1 MENNNY
7 NFNNNNNSSSICEAE
22 NMQRGQEDLMRS
34 SSSNTT
40 TAFEYS
46 FPTNNEDE
54 DDDDDDTE
62 SNKST
67 PYFTPMEF
75 IQSPF
80 EFPTPRLTDTT
91 TAENQQTPTVV
102 KSSSNAQTFVKTNS
116 SELESMPSKEHQQHQ
131 HHQHQAID
139 NQQSPRILQ
148 LSGAAPATPKAA
160 SALIKHLEPSSPK
173 VKGKYRR
180 FSLYERRSCSP
191 QHLIIKNAS
200 SVECT
205 VDTDKENTKP
215 KVKATDKHDESHS
228 GGNNSPSLILD
239 ETTGSPRIL
248 TSTEAAM
255 ISSGRLSYSPKLLT
269 SINNLH
275 LASPLGVISS
285 AGYKNGNYFK
295 FPEID
300 HVVQQ
305 ETSSQTGATDTTM
318 VGDDNSSANRSGKDN
333 QKRANATRKLT
344 ANDNQTT
351 STPNSNYESFNE
363 TDTEIKPT
371 TSAILPKIETKRNR
385 KNKNNLT
392 IKIINNSS
400 STSATSSSSMSCTAG
415 PYYEKPPHSPN
426 SSNKPKTPTIK
437 STKEKALSLDSAP
450 MAKECAT
457 AIKSTLMIKPELYL
471 SCDEIDSNV
480 SGNSNRLDLH
490 SQDRLRSHHPSNT
503 RSTSMSQLAI
513 GPPGGNTAK
522 LNKNIR
528 RRIPNSNSVDW
539 QLHQRKHPTFHHAIA
554 EPISKKLTE
563 KRDDAKLV
571 VILKEDEEVSSDQ
584 QQQQIHSYSALQTP
598 NSGTCT
604 STPSSAL
611 RTPYKHNPLLHNSN
625 TNLKTL
631 PEFLTLVEF
640 STPPEHPYKQKSM
653 DLPSSSTTVATIPGG
668 RPANSSSS
676 TNLLQRR
683 GSNHSLTLNLHSQS
697 YSNLLGSCRSGLSVS
712 NYSLG
717 SVGNSTNN
725 LNSKSSCNLNIS
737 TTQTS
742 QTTNTTAATVTS
754 QGARQSLFRRRGS
767 NQSLTLTNL
776 SCGNLNSFASQNS
789 LNVERSGQLPSLAR
803 PIANASLSTTPRRG
817 LLERRG
823 SNQSLTLNMS
833 SSFGGIGSEKG
844 ALGNSSIN
852 LGDAAK
858 AEEDI
863 NKASNHHTT
872 LMPNCS
878 VHSHQ
883 RRFFSSESL
892 NRNNTSQFGELNPPH
907 KRNANQLCFGSV
919 NDLKPSPDR
928 GSSHN
933 LRTDN
938 TSTQAEHFDFK
949 DTSVCTCPSIRNIMT
964 KPLSPQTTSEEF
976 KIYLANIQMLQNAS
990 NALNQNDLIKLNYI
1004 FDNSY
1009 ASRAKGIAE
1018 QSIPIL
1024 MSTHNQSSKEAETPP
1039 PAMISNSEDC
1049 EIIERYMQVV
1059 KDILQTVQPDEEE
1072 QKRMFLNLH
1081 KEFWDLPLNHQEKP
1095 MVFGSQTKNRYKT
1108 ILPNENSRVILE
1120 KESKLLMEM
1129 MENCCGSNL
1138 ELDEEA
1144 LIDGLTKQPSML
1156 VAEEVPYINANY
1168 IKGPDYT
1175 SKCYIATQG
1184 PLPNTIYEFWLM
1196 IYQNTKKYI
1205 KISKGPDSPS
1215 RRQGKLLQQ
1224 YYQKIVML
1232 TNFMENNR
1240 QKCSVYFPVELNEI
1254 FITTPREEVVQATGK
1269 FTEFINPYL
1278 SEDAME
1284 TEIDEAEGTAVKVIN
1299 ISCSKVEVNDELK
1312 AHLPNSKSF
1321 FVMKNVGI
1329 VKKNGFS
1336 IRKILILYCANFTDV
1351 VNIPYLLINKFVC
1364 YHYWYP
1370 DWPDHRSPRDI
1381 NTLLDISLHV
1391 SNLGK
1396 CESEFEVFSDTAVT
1410 PPSHVNAQSTEL
1422 YQQDIFNAVQP
1433 LPVIH
1438 CSAGIGR
1445 TGCMTAILNGIRQ
1458 VRQSLAYS
1466 LTSMA
1471 AKAAKQA
1478 TSAQALSPVDFRLP
1492 RQFLEEDVLLLEAPL
1507 PRDIDCSFT
1516 RNTLLYMRYILKM
1529 EKKIKEQQQQQRQQQ
1544 STMPSNEPLE
1554 NADDDNEQSSPVEE
1568 QTAYD
1573 EDTWRLPSVAEL
1585 PKMPNIFVDVLGIVC
1600 NLRLQR
1606 GGMVQ
1611 NSEQYELIHRAMCL
1625 YLKRTFALKRF

>member
-7 NFNNNNNSSSICEAE
+7 NNSNNNNNNNTSICEAE
-22 NMQRGQEDLMRS
+22 RMQRGQEDLMRS
-34 SSSNTT
+34 NT

-46 FPTNNEDE
+46 FPTNN
-54 DDDDDDTE
+54 DDDDEDTE

-75 IQSPF
+75 LQSPF
-80 EFPTPRLTDTT
+80 EFPTPRLTDVQQAEQQQFGSTSTLTSTT
-91 TAENQQTPTVV
+91 TPTTL
-102 KSSSNAQTFVKTNS
+102 SCSNVQAFAKTT
-116 SELESMPSKEHQQHQ
+116 SELEGLPSKDYQTD
-131 HHQHQAID
+131 IVD
-139 NQQSPRILQ
+139 NQSPRILQ
-148 LSGAAPATPKAA
+148 ISATGPATPKAT
-160 SALIKHLEPSSPK
+160 LLKQHLEPSSPK
-173 VKGKYRR
+173 VQRKFRR

-191 QHLIIKNAS
+191 QHLIIKNAT
-200 SVECT
+200 SVECSI
-205 VDTDKENTKP
+205 DTNKENTKP
-215 KVKATDKHDESHS
+215 KTAKIDKHEECTS
-228 GGNNSPSLILD
+228 GGNNSPNLILD

-248 TSTEAAM
+248 TSSEAAM
-255 ISSGRLSYSPKLLT
+255 LSSGRLSYSPKLLT

-300 HVVQQ
+300 HVVPDAAN
-305 ETSSQTGATDTTM
+305 TTATAMM
-318 VGDDNSSANRSGKDN
+318 VDDNCGSARSKDN
-333 QKRANATRKLT
+333 HHTFKRANTTNTRKS
-344 ANDNQTT
+344 NDNQTT
-351 STPNSNYESFNE
+351 TSTNPNSNYEIANKTE
-363 TDTEIKPT
+363 TEIKPT
-371 TSAILPKIETKRNR
+371 STSAILPKIETKRNR

-392 IKIINNSS
+392 IKII
-400 STSATSSSSMSCTAG
+400 SSSSSPNASIFSSSSCQA
-415 PYYEKPPHSPN
+415 PNSPN
-426 SSNKPKTPTIK
+426 SSNRPKTPTIK

-450 MAKECAT
+450 AVKESCV
-457 AIKSTLMIKPELYL
+457 KSTLMIKPELYL
-471 SCDEIDSNV
+471 SCDEIDSNL
-480 SGNSNRLDLH
+480 SDNSKLLQLQSH
-490 SQDRLRSHHPSNT
+490 DRLRSNPSNI
-503 RSTSMSQLAI
+503 RSTSLSQLAAAH
-513 GPPGGNTAK
+513 GATNSAK
-522 LNKNIR
+522 LSKSLR
-528 RRIPNSNSVDW
+528 SRRIPNSNSAEW
-539 QLHQRKHPTFHHAIA
+539 QLHQRKHTSFNIP
-554 EPISKKLTE
+554 EPIAKKMGE
-563 KRDDAKLV
+563 KRDDPKLV
-571 VILKEDEEVSSDQ
+571 VILKEDEEVMTDNQSLT
-584 QQQQIHSYSALQTP
+584 SYSALQTP
-598 NSGTCT
+598 SSSTCT
-604 STPSSAL
+604 STPSSAH

-640 STPPEHPYKQKSM
+640 STPAAATGALEHPYKQKSM
-653 DLPSSSTTVATIPGG
+653 DLPSSTAASGSSGPQG
-668 RPANSSSS
+668 RPPNSSSS

-725 LNSKSSCNLNIS
+725 LNSKSSCNLNI
-737 TTQTS
+737 TTTPSS
-742 QTTNTTAATVTS
+742 QTTNTVSAANS
-754 QGARQSLFRRRGS
+754 QGAKQSLFRRRGS

-789 LNVERSGQLPSLAR
+789 LNVDRTHMVSLAR
-803 PIANASLSTTPRRG
+803 PVATNVSLTTTPRRG

-833 SSFGGIGSEKG
+833 SSFGGIGSERG

-858 AEEDI
+858 AEEEA
-863 NKASNHHTT
+863 NATHLT

-892 NRNNTSQFGELNPPH
+892 NRNNAQFGELNAPH
-907 KRNANQLCFGSV
+907 KRNTNQVCFGSA
-919 NDLKPSPDR
+919 NDLKPSPEM
-928 GSSHN
+928 GSSSHHHLQSEN
-933 LRTDN
+933 Q
-938 TSTQAEHFDFK
+938 TQAEHFDFK
-949 DTSVCTCPSIRNIMT
+949 ETSVCTCPGIRNIMT

-990 NALNQNDLIKLNYI
+990 NTLNQNDLIKLNYI

-1009 ASRAKGIAE
+1009 ASRSKSIAD

-1024 MSTHNQSSKEAETPP
+1024 MSSHNQSSKDAETPP
-1039 PAMISNSEDC
+1039 PVMVSNSEDC
-1049 EIIERYMQVV
+1049 EIVERYKQVV
-1059 KDILQTVQPDEEE
+1059 CNILQTLQLDEEE
-1072 QKRMFLNLH
+1072 QKRIFRSLH

-1120 KESKLLMEM
+1120 KESKLLQDIL
-1129 MENCCGSNL
+1129 ENCPCC
-1138 ELDEEA
+1138 EEGDVA
-1144 LIDGLTKQPSML
+1144 LANVLTKPGYPHT
-1156 VAEEVPYINANY
+1156 EEVPYINANY

-1196 IYQNTKKYI
+1196 VYQNTKKYI

-1215 RRQGKLLQQ
+1215 RRQGKPLQQ

-1240 QKCSVYFPVELNEI
+1240 QKCSIYFPVDLNEI
-1254 FITTPREEVVQATGK
+1254 FITTPREEVVKAMPQ
-1269 FTEFINPYL
+1269 FTEFINPFL
-1278 SEDAME
+1278 SEDEME
-1284 TEIDEAEGTAVKVIN
+1284 SDIDEIEGSGVKLIN
-1299 ISCSKVEVNDELK
+1299 IICSKIEVDEK
-1312 AHLPNSKSF
+1312 FKGYLPQSKSF

-1336 IRKILILYCANFTDV
+1336 IRKIIVLYCANFTDV
-1351 VNIPYLLINKFVC
+1351 ANIPFLLINKFVC

-1391 SNLGK
+1391 ANLGK
-1396 CESEFEVFSDTAVT
+1396 CESEFEVFSDAAST

-1445 TGCMTAILNGIRQ
+1445 TGCLTAILNGIRQ

-1471 AKAAKQA
+1471 ANAAKQA
-1478 TSAQALSPVDFRLP
+1478 TTAQALSPVDFRLP
-1492 RQFLEEDVLLLEAPL
+1492 QQFIEEDMLLIEAPM
-1507 PRDIDCSFT
+1507 PTDIDCSFT

-1529 EKKIKEQQQQQRQQQ
+1529 EQKIKEQEQQ
-1544 STMPSNEPLE
+1544 PLE
-1554 NADDDNEQSSPVEE
+1554 LEE
-1568 QTAYD
+1568 LEATPPAPPPPQF
-1573 EDTWRLPSVAEL
+1573 EDAWRLPSIAEL

-1611 NSEQYELIHRAMCL
+1611 NSEQYELIHRALCL

>member
-7 NFNNNNNSSSICEAE
+7 NINNHNNNNSVCQAE
-22 NMQRGQEDLMRS
+22 RMQRGQEDLMRS
-34 SSSNTT
+34 TT

-46 FPTNNEDE
+46 FPTNNDE
-54 DDDDDDTE
+54 DDDDTE

-75 IQSPF
+75 LQSPF
-80 EFPTPRLTDTT
+80 EFPTPRLTDVSTEHQQQQELVSASTT
-91 TAENQQTPTVV
+91 TLC
-102 KSSSNAQTFVKTNS
+102 SNAPTFAKTQ
-116 SELESMPSKEHQQHQ
+116 SELEGMPSKD
-131 HHQHQAID
+131 HHSEIVD

-148 LSGAAPATPKAA
+148 ISATGPPTPKATT
-160 SALIKHLEPSSPK
+160 SLIKQHLEPSSPK
-173 VKGKYRR
+173 VQRKFRR

-191 QHLIIKNAS
+191 QHLIIKNAA

-205 VDTDKENTKP
+205 IDTDKENTKP
-215 KVKATDKHDESHS
+215 KSVKADKHEENSS

-248 TSTEAAM
+248 TSAEAAM
-255 ISSGRLSYSPKLLT
+255 LSSGRLTYSPKLLT

-275 LASPLGVISS
+275 LAASPLGVISS

-300 HVVQQ
+300 HVVP
-305 ETSSQTGATDTTM
+305 EAANAPSNTSSTM
-318 VGDDNSSANRSGKDN
+318 VVDDNCQTTRSKDN
-333 QKRANATRKLT
+333 QVFKRANATPRKP
-344 ANDNQTT
+344 NDNNQIT
-351 STPNSNYESFNE
+351 STSNSNYELALKTE
-363 TDTEIKPT
+363 TEIKPTT

-392 IKIINNSS
+392 IKII
-400 STSATSSSSMSCTAG
+400 SSSSSANASISSSACHD
-415 PYYEKPPHSPN
+415 KPPNSPN
-426 SSNKPKTPTIK
+426 SSNRPKTPTIK

-450 MAKECAT
+450 AVKESG
-457 AIKSTLMIKPELYL
+457 IKSTLMIKPELYL
-471 SCDEIDSNV
+471 SCDEIDSNISDPSKLPHV
-480 SGNSNRLDLH
+480 QSH
-490 SQDRLRSHHPSNT
+490 DRLRAHPSSI
-503 RSTSMSQLAI
+503 RSTSLIQLAATHSS
-513 GPPGGNTAK
+513 NSAK
-522 LNKNIR
+522 LSKNIR
-528 RRIPNSNSVDW
+528 RRIPNSNSADW
-539 QLHQRKHPTFHHAIA
+539 QLHQRKHTSFNIP
-554 EPISKKLTE
+554 EPLGKKLNE
-563 KRDDAKLV
+563 KRDDPTLV
-571 VILKEDEEVSSDQ
+571 VILKEDEEVMGVDHQGLS
-584 QQQQIHSYSALQTP
+584 SYSALQTP
-598 NSGTCT
+598 SSSTCT
-604 STPSSAL
+604 STSSSAHT

-640 STPPEHPYKQKSM
+640 TTHASAAAPGPVEHPYKQKSM
-653 DLPSSSTTVATIPGG
+653 DLPSTSAASSAQGG
-668 RPANSSSS
+668 RPPNSSSS

-725 LNSKSSCNLNIS
+725 LNSKSSCNLNI
-737 TTQTS
+737 TTSQSS
-742 QTTNTTAATVTS
+742 QTTNTVSAVNS
-754 QGARQSLFRRRGS
+754 QGAKQSLFRRRGS

-776 SCGNLNSFASQNS
+776 SCGNLNSFASQHS
-789 LNVERSGQLPSLAR
+789 LNVDRNHMTTLAR
-803 PIANASLSTTPRRG
+803 PAANVSLSTTPRRG

-833 SSFGGIGSEKG
+833 SSFGGIGSERG

-858 AEEDI
+858 AEEET
-863 NKASNHHTT
+863 KASHST

-892 NRNNTSQFGELNPPH
+892 NRNNSQFGELNPPH
-907 KRNANQLCFGSV
+907 KRNANQVCFGSA
-919 NDLKPSPDR
+919 NDLKPSPDM
-928 GSSHN
+928 GSSHHHLESEN
-933 LRTDN
+933 Q
-938 TSTQAEHFDFK
+938 TQAEHFDFK
-949 DTSVCTCPSIRNIMT
+949 ETSVCTCPSIRNIMT

-990 NALNQNDLIKLNYI
+990 NTLNQNDLIKLNYI

-1009 ASRAKGIAE
+1009 ASRSKSIAD

-1039 PAMISNSEDC
+1039 PVMVSNSEDC

-1059 KDILQTVQPDEEE
+1059 SKILQSLQLDEEE
-1072 QKRMFLNLH
+1072 QKRMFRSLH

-1120 KESKLLMEM
+1120 KESKILMDM
-1129 MENCCGSNL
+1129 LDNCPNL
-1138 ELDEEA
+1138 EGVDSA
-1144 LIDGLTKQPSML
+1144 LASALTKPTFPNT
-1156 VAEEVPYINANY
+1156 EEVPYINANY

-1215 RRQGKLLQQ
+1215 RRQGKPLQQ

-1240 QKCSVYFPVELNEI
+1240 QKCSIYFPVDLNEI
-1254 FITTPREEVVQATGK
+1254 FITTPREEVVQASAQ
-1269 FTEFINPYL
+1269 FAEFISPFL
-1278 SEDAME
+1278 CEEEMD
-1284 TEIDEAEGTAVKVIN
+1284 TEVDDIEGNEVKVIS
-1299 ISCSKVEVNDELK
+1299 ITCTKAEVAEELRG
-1312 AHLPNSKSF
+1312 HVPNSKSF
-1321 FVMKNVGI
+1321 FVMRNVGI

-1336 IRKILILYCANFTDV
+1336 IRKIIILYCVNFTAEV
-1351 VNIPYLLINKFVC
+1351 SNNPFLLLNKFVC

-1391 SNLGK
+1391 ANLGK
-1396 CESEFEVFSDTAVT
+1396 CESEFEVFNDAAST

-1471 AKAAKQA
+1471 ANAAKQA

-1492 RQFLEEDVLLLEAPL
+1492 QQFLEEDMLLLEAPL
-1507 PRDIDCSFT
+1507 PTEIDCSFT
-1516 RNTLLYMRYILKM
+1516 RNTLMYMRYILKM
-1529 EKKIKEQQQQQRQQQ
+1529 ELKIKQQEQQ
-1544 STMPSNEPLE
+1544 PLQLE
-1554 NADDDNEQSSPVEE
+1554 ELDAKPPPPPPQFEDN
-1568 QTAYD
+1568 
-1573 EDTWRLPSVAEL
+1573 WRLPSIAEL

-1611 NSEQYELIHRAMCL
+1611 NSEQYELIHRALCL

>member
-1 MENNNY
+1 
-7 NFNNNNNSSSICEAE
+7 
-22 NMQRGQEDLMRS
+22 MQRGQEDLMRS
-34 SSSNTT
+34 SSSTT

-46 FPTNNEDE
+46 FPTNNDDED

-91 TAENQQTPTVV
+91 SAEHQLTSAAATL
-102 KSSSNAQTFVKTNS
+102 SSNVQTCVKTNN
-116 SELESMPSKEHQQHQ
+116 SELESMPSKEHTQ
-131 HHQHQAID
+131 HHQAVD

-148 LSGAAPATPKAA
+148 ISGAVPGTPKAA
-160 SALIKHLEPSSPK
+160 TALIKHLEPSSPK

-200 SVECT
+200 SAECT

-215 KVKATDKHDESHS
+215 KTKATDKQHDESHS

-248 TSTEAAM
+248 TSSEAAM

-305 ETSSQTGATDTTM
+305 ETSSQTGAPSTSAA
-318 VGDDNSSANRSGKDN
+318 DDNSGTSRSSKDN
-333 QKRANATRKLT
+333 HKRANITRKS
-344 ANDNQTT
+344 ASNDNQTT
-351 STPNSNYESFNE
+351 STPNSNFESFNE
-363 TDTEIKPT
+363 TEMEIKPT
-371 TSAILPKIETKRNR
+371 TSAILPRIETKRNR

-400 STSATSSSSMSCTAG
+400 STNTTTSSSSTSCNNTG
-415 PYYEKPPHSPN
+415 SFYEKPPLSPN

-437 STKEKALSLDSAP
+437 STKEKALSLDSAHT
-450 MAKECAT
+450 AKESTT

-471 SCDEIDSNV
+471 SCDEIDSNLTG
-480 SGNSNRLDLH
+480 SSNRLEIQ
-490 SQDRLRSHHPSNT
+490 SQDRLRPHHPNNT
-503 RSTSMSQLAI
+503 RSTSMSQLTI
-513 GPPGGNTAK
+513 GHGAGSSAK

-539 QLHQRKHPTFHHAIA
+539 HLHQRKYPTLHHAIPD
-554 EPISKKLTE
+554 PITKKLTD

-571 VILKEDEEVSSDQ
+571 VILKEDEEVSPEQQ

-598 NSGTCT
+598 NSSTCT

-640 STPPEHPYKQKSM
+640 STNSASAMGADHPYKQKSM
-653 DLPSSSTTVATIPGG
+653 DLPSSSTAVASIPGS
-668 RPANSSSS
+668 RPPNSSSS

-717 SVGNSTNN
+717 SVGNSSNN

-737 TTQTS
+737 TSQTS
-742 QTTNTTAATVTS
+742 QTTNTTATVTS

-803 PIANASLSTTPRRG
+803 PIANASLTTTPRRG

-833 SSFGGIGSEKG
+833 SSFGGIGSERG

-858 AEEDI
+858 AEEEI
-863 NKASNHHTT
+863 KATNHHSS

-892 NRNNTSQFGELNPPH
+892 NRNNSSQFGELNPPH

-933 LRTDN
+933 LRDDN
-938 TSTQAEHFDFK
+938 TNPQAEHFDFK
-949 DTSVCTCPSIRNIMT
+949 ETSVCTCPSIRNIMT

-1009 ASRAKGIAE
+1009 ASRSKGIAD

-1059 KDILQTVQPDEEE
+1059 RDILQTLQPDEEE

-1129 MENCCGSNL
+1129 MENCCGGNV
-1138 ELDEEA
+1138 EVDEET
-1144 LIDGLTKQPSML
+1144 LMDGLTKPSML

-1254 FITTPREEVVQATGK
+1254 FITTPREEVVQASDK
-1269 FTEFINPYL
+1269 FTDFINPYL
-1278 SEDAME
+1278 SEEAME
-1284 TEIDEAEGTAVKVIN
+1284 TEIDETEGTAVKVIKIACN
-1299 ISCSKVEVNDELK
+1299 KVEVDDDLK

-1396 CESEFEVFSDTAVT
+1396 CESEFEVFSDAEET

-1492 RQFLEEDVLLLEAPL
+1492 RQFLEEDVLLLEAPI
-1507 PRDIDCSFT
+1507 PTDIDCSFT

-1529 EKKIKEQQQQQRQQQ
+1529 EKKIKEQERQQQQQQQRQ
-1544 STMPSNEPLE
+1544 STVTNESHQDVDE
-1554 NADDDNEQSSPVEE
+1554 SSPIAEE
-1568 QTAYD
+1568 EGEEKRRAYE

-1611 NSEQYELIHRAMCL
+1611 NSEQYELIHRAICL